1 MRDPEVSRDLL
12 SLEDELLQLI
22 SANTELKEERAMAMT
37 RLTRSIFTLFRTKIS
52 NQESRL
58 IDAAPLEYFDKMQ
71 KLVDALTNF
80 VLNINQPEFDQDI

>member
-1 MRDPEVSRDLL
+1 MSRDLL